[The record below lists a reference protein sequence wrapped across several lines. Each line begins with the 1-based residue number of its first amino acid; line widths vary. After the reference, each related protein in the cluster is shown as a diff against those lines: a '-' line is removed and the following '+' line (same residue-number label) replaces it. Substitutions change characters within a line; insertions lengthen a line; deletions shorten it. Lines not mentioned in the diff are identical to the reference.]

1 MKALGVRD
9 LTYRLAFLACSVSS
23 SNPRVGTTKQ
33 DNFVEIVHFEIC
45 LFLNSEFVSELVFV
59 CTCVIFCVLQFGGRD
74 LREDEMTAE
83 TLKKQMTADEWQ
95 KVYDMSKDKN
105 LYQNLCSSLFP
116 TIHGVYRVPD
126 IQLQMA
132 A

>member
-1 MKALGVRD
+1 M
-9 LTYRLAFLACSVSS
+9 
-23 SNPRVGTTKQ
+23 
-33 DNFVEIVHFEIC
+33 
-45 LFLNSEFVSELVFV
+45 
-59 CTCVIFCVLQFGGRD
+59 QFGGRD

-116 TIHGVYRVPD
+116 TIHGVCRVPD

-132 A
+132 AWPKHSLYRM